1 MPEHLRDLFQ
11 STVQDNN
18 LSQSLTTGLK
28 DLFLDHADTFATGP
42 TDIGYC
48 DLLQHDIDTGDT
60 YPIKQSPRRPPLSAR
75 QAEDDIL
82 DEMLE
87 SRVIEP
93 SDSPWASPVYLVKK
107 KDGTYR
113 FCVDYRRV
121 NSVSKRDP
129 FPIPDIHDAL
139 DHLRGSRYFATIDLL
154 SCYWQL
160 GMTDRAK
167 ERSAF
172 CTRRSLFQFTR
183 MPFGLAGASASFC
196 RLMSNVF
203 KDHLWKICL
212 SQLDDIIVF
221 ARTPEEL
228 LERLSTILNRLRGAG
243 LKVKP
248 SKCALFKRDLE
259 ILGHLVSI
267 NGVDPVPDKLQAI
280 RDWPTPHCLR
290 DIRAFFG
297 LASYYCRFVRNY
309 S

>member
-1 MPEHLRDLFQ
+1 MHTHNYKA
-11 STVQDNN
+11 TV
-18 LSQSLTTGLK
+18 SSERHK
-28 DLFLDHADTFATGP
+28 FRERP
-42 TDIGYC
+42 
-48 DLLQHDIDTGDT
+48 
-60 YPIKQSPRRPPLSAR
+60 PRRPPLSAR

-87 SRVIEP
+87 SGVTEP
-93 SDSPWASPVYLVKK
+93 SDSPWASPVCLVKK

-121 NSVSKRDP
+121 NSVSKRDA

-154 SCYWQL
+154 SGYWQL

-172 CTRRSLFQFTR
+172 CTRRGLFQFTR
-183 MPFGLAGASASFC
+183 MPFGLAGAPASFC

-203 KDHLWKICL
+203 KDYLWKICL
-212 SQLDDIIVF
+212 CYLDDIIVF

-228 LERLSTILNRLRGAG
+228 LERLRIILNRLREVG

-248 SKCALFKRDLE
+248 SKCVLFKRDIE
-259 ILGHLVSI
+259 FLGHLV
-267 NGVDPVPDKLQAI
+267 
-280 RDWPTPHCLR
+280 
-290 DIRAFFG
+290 
-297 LASYYCRFVRNY
+297 
-309 S
+309 